1 MQAWRAAQ
9 VAEARQW
16 AAVGS
21 GQLQEEQRGAT
32 CMLQHHQVGP
42 VARGPWHVAAHP
54 GTGPGPEA
62 AQEEGEGSGSD
73 AGSGAG
79 PLTRGAL
86 LQRHKKEVLAMKKA
100 LQRGGKKS
108 KVGGQPQSPPCLPAA
123 TSLPGLRPPARLSA
137 ARGTN
142 MAWPFLIAKECAVLC
157 CAVLCCA
164 VLCCQEEVARLTSE
178 LEARHAQELAE
189 QQRRDTAA
197 AAGPGGAALLEPS
210 AVQQQAG
217 GDQAAEA
224 LGGLGLTRGEQ
235 QGPGQGQPTKA
246 MKRRQKAAAQEAER
260 EARLAAEAAAAGPS
274 AREAEEEALAALLAP
289 LALRMK
295 DIRVSRGSNRGGLTA
310 TACTVPWRTSWPPP
324 ASRTPGTSPRPSFL
338 QLRKAA
344 ADHIRAHPAAYAAF
358 MDCPD
363 GTSAA
368 DAVEQYCQELE
379 GTAAWGG
386 QLELSVLAQV
396 LKRTIVVHAVGL
408 PPVTLGDDYGD
419 NGPALKVCYL
429 RHAFGLG
436 EHYNS
441 LESVAEADAALCLP
455 DEL

>member
-1 MQAWRAAQ
+1 
-9 VAEARQW
+9 
-16 AAVGS
+16 
-21 GQLQEEQRGAT
+21 
-32 CMLQHHQVGP
+32 
-42 VARGPWHVAAHP
+42 
-54 GTGPGPEA
+54 
-62 AQEEGEGSGSD
+62 
-73 AGSGAG
+73 
-79 PLTRGAL
+79 
-86 LQRHKKEVLAMKKA
+86 
-100 LQRGGKKS
+100 
-108 KVGGQPQSPPCLPAA
+108 
-123 TSLPGLRPPARLSA
+123 
-137 ARGTN
+137 
-142 MAWPFLIAKECAVLC
+142 
-157 CAVLCCA
+157 
-164 VLCCQEEVARLTSE
+164 
-178 LEARHAQELAE
+178 
-189 QQRRDTAA
+189 
-197 AAGPGGAALLEPS
+197 
-210 AVQQQAG
+210 
-217 GDQAAEA
+217 
-224 LGGLGLTRGEQ
+224 
-235 QGPGQGQPTKA
+235 

-295 DIRVSRGSNRGGLTA
+295 DIRADGHCLYRALEDQLAA
-310 TACTVPWRTSWPPP
+310 T